1 MRQKKTPGCYRG
13 LPRSVSPSAVL
24 EHGPPLEPRNGR
36 VTDSIRPADIGQR
49 LAGLAA
55 CNGFLNLEWTQ
66 LWLASEPDAPCLRS
80 FPPLRCS
87 GQDRRSFE
95 FRQGSEHGQDRL
107 AVWAGRVDHRISNRL
122 EWRLL
127 VPAFGLSV
135 PMLALW
141 ASNQARS
148 ALAQSI
154 RFHRSAEA
162 NRPHILARL
171 KARRCHRSVTD
182 P

>member
-1 MRQKKTPGCYRG
+1 MEARLWRTGG
-13 LPRSVSPSAVL
+13 LFASKENPPAATGGSRSMSPSAVL

-55 CNGFLNLEWTQ
+55 CNGFLNLEWTE

-87 GQDRRSFE
+87 GQDHRSFE
-95 FRQGSEHGQDRL
+95 FRQGSEHGQDQL

-127 VPAFGLSV
+127 VPAFGLRPLCADAGPMGFEPSPACAGTINSLSSV
-135 PMLALW
+135 G
-141 ASNQARS
+141 
-148 ALAQSI
+148 
-154 RFHRSAEA
+154 
-162 NRPHILARL
+162 
-171 KARRCHRSVTD
+171 
-182 P
+182 